1 MKALFPVSAMA
12 TNLVGMIIS
21 ILLYLGVGALVGWVC
36 KALGGIW
43 VIGMLVEMVG
53 AVIGV
58 YIIAG
63 IIVSVI
69 TFLKNRD

>member
-21 ILLYLGVGALVGWVC
+21 ILIYLGVGALVGWVC
-36 KALGGIW
+36 AALGGIW